1 MAKVI
6 EVVQYEANDGSRFN
20 SAVEAD
26 AHDFKLANGA
36 KIALYTEN
44 YLNATGAIDRSRNMQ
59 KNTIEAFLSFHL
71 GRIEAGTVEET
82 IERTVFDTPKAEPVV
97 VEGEAAAEPAVVAEV
112 AEQAP
117 VEGEQP
123 LF

>member
-1 MAKVI
+1 MAKII

-20 SAVEAD
+20 SALEAD

-59 KNTIEAFLSFHL
+59 KNTIESFLSFHL
-71 GRIEAGTVEET
+71 AAIEAGTVEVA

-97 VEGEAAAEPAVVAEV
+97 VEGETAAEPVAEQPV
-112 AEQAP
+112 ADQAP